1 MLRLLMPDRA
11 VHFDRALWHPDDT
24 DENVAVHLINAICS
38 VPTVSVELDRYP
50 RTHLDLIRYWPEFCR
65 AHRYA
70 IVHGTF
76 EPEIRLGQVPLIRF
90 TGQLDRI
97 IGVFDDVAFAPGGTR
112 LPVWILNASARSF
125 VALVPDDLE
134 GQRTV
139 TTRDKF
145 GQVTVHQAVTF
156 PVGRL
161 HVEVGG
167 SLHVA

>member
-1 MLRLLMPDRA
+1 MSPSRP
-11 VHFDRALWHPDDT
+11 
-24 DENVAVHLINAICS
+24 VAPAAGVD
-38 VPTVSVELDRYP
+38 P
-50 RTHLDLIRYWPEFCR
+50 
-65 AHRYA
+65 
-70 IVHGTF
+70 
-76 EPEIRLGQVPLIRF
+76 Q
-90 TGQLDRI
+90 RI
-97 IGVFDDVAFAPGGTR
+97 GA
-112 LPVWILNASARSF
+112 SF